1 MIRSPVTGDIEF
13 TLDWPGRHV
22 ELYGAVLASFGVV
35 NCTEIIE
42 YMECERLISILER
55 YIS

>member
-55 YIS
+55 CIS